1 MVRRDQAGFG
11 RWLSPKIVEW
21 MGWKN
26 YWELKTFAE
35 GAWPFIR
42 FQLLPVYT
50 LIIAVGA
57 FDLYT
62 RKRLHP
68 VYLRAIAWSLPIHGA
83 VRIGDPK

>member
-1 MVRRDQAGFG
+1 MVESENRGVDG
-11 RWLSPKIVEW
+11 LE
-21 MGWKN
+21 
-26 YWELKTFAE
+26 ELLGAE
-35 GAWPFIR
+35 DLRFIR